1 MKVVSEAAANYQE
14 CRSVV
19 AGPHNRRFPSRLIFT
34 LHRPSIRAVA
44 GRSICLLNRHPGL
57 DQVRKALGDRG
68 YITGQTI
75 AAQTKNLKGD
85 ISLAALDAGGKSLGR
100 VAQLFLKNGS

>member
-1 MKVVSEAAANYQE
+1 
-14 CRSVV
+14 
-19 AGPHNRRFPSRLIFT
+19 
-34 LHRPSIRAVA
+34 
-44 GRSICLLNRHPGL
+44 L

-85 ISLAALDAGGKSLGR
+85 ISLAALDAPVIASLQATDPGKS
-100 VAQLFLKNGS
+100 FLTPSHSSTGSF